1 MSSKHS
7 NNNYSHQT
15 ALKLLNQYAD
25 SYHLLQLQIEQLE
38 QENKDLKSNLQI
50 NKEIIQSFFQ
60 GTNQE
65 DKINYFQS
73 KIKQENTILQ
83 SKIKNLESQLLFLKT
98 NQNSFIFYK
107 DKLDQYKTKIFL
119 LENLLKEKEN
129 QIIILKKSK
138 EQPLLS
144 NNSRKTNSIN
154 DFYYL
159 ENTKGFREIYVSSP
173 SVLLNTLNEEL
184 QYEKEINKQL
194 LLQIQEHKLTV
205 SKKDKQIQETE
216 KHFYLLKQEL
226 TKYKQDKTNINIISQ
241 LTQYRLATKQNN
253 LSSNS
258 LNSNVYSKKL
268 NKSSGYIQ
276 TDSLSH
282 GSSSINKSRRSL
294 INQIDNLQQVNKTKR
309 KIGENNFDLTEEW
322 YETLKYCNM
331 TQEEYIKYCSNKQFT
346 QLTDVIEYLY
356 KLILDKNIQIRLLT
370 EENDSLNLENLN
382 ISKRLLELSETIE
395 KMMNNKH
402 DVKARNYKSQ
412 TNNSTFVNVDGSAI
426 NVLDNDGVNLNIAL
440 DYLKEV
446 KQSITSSEFQEGMIL
461 DQFDLV
467 SEMSKDQK
475 HFPQHDQDDTKEQSN
490 GGENGINN
498 NSKQDKIEIHLNQPM
513 YSSYKKS

>member
-1 MSSKHS
+1 MSSKHT

-50 NKEIIQSFFQ
+50 NKEIIQSFFH

-65 DKINYFQS
+65 DKINYFHS

-154 DFYYL
+154 DFYFL
-159 ENTKGFREIYVSSP
+159 ENTKGLKEIYVSSP

-216 KHFYLLKQEL
+216 KHFFLLKQEL
-226 TKYKQDKTNINIISQ
+226 TKYKQDKTNTNIISQ
-241 LTQYRLATKQNN
+241 LTQYRLATKQTN
-253 LSSNS
+253 LSATS
-258 LNSNVYSKKL
+258 YS
-268 NKSSGYIQ
+268 
-276 TDSLSH
+276 
-282 GSSSINKSRRSL
+282 
-294 INQIDNLQQVNKTKR
+294 
-309 KIGENNFDLTEEW
+309 
-322 YETLKYCNM
+322 
-331 TQEEYIKYCSNKQFT
+331 
-346 QLTDVIEYLY
+346 
-356 KLILDKNIQIRLLT
+356 
-370 EENDSLNLENLN
+370 
-382 ISKRLLELSETIE
+382 
-395 KMMNNKH
+395 
-402 DVKARNYKSQ
+402 
-412 TNNSTFVNVDGSAI
+412 
-426 NVLDNDGVNLNIAL
+426 
-440 DYLKEV
+440 
-446 KQSITSSEFQEGMIL
+446 
-461 DQFDLV
+461 
-467 SEMSKDQK
+467 
-475 HFPQHDQDDTKEQSN
+475 SN
-490 GGENGINN
+490 GTFC
-498 NSKQDKIEIHLNQPM
+498 IEA
-513 YSSYKKS
+513 K